1 MKQWTLLD
9 KEVWNH
15 FIKKAGEVLELRG
28 LGFRK
33 YAAAWD
39 YEYATGTVAGYFN
52 DYDCFVHFT
61 KMLMKVDEQVKSK
74 GIYFTLQ
81 VINPDLIAR
90 ALNRILP
97 AKETTSDHDVLAYR
111 WLPIDLDPI
120 RPAGISSS
128 DEELEHA
135 CVLSEKILDFNEGR
149 GWPKPIQ
156 AMSGNG
162 YHLLYP
168 LADFPAQDPEV
179 KKYVKAQLS
188 ELSDKFSNEHVKV
201 DKALFN
207 PARIIKLYGTTAR
220 KGDPVEPSPHHVGRP
235 HRQSYIFN
243 LGE

>member
-1 MKQWTLLD
+1 MSAYTPVFLATLSRDVSFKYKQVKT
-9 KEVWNH
+9 NH

-120 RPAGISSS
+120 R
-128 DEELEHA
+128 
-135 CVLSEKILDFNEGR
+135 NQR
-149 GWPKPIQ
+149 
-156 AMSGNG
+156 
-162 YHLLYP
+162 
-168 LADFPAQDPEV
+168 
-179 KKYVKAQLS
+179 
-188 ELSDKFSNEHVKV
+188 
-201 DKALFN
+201 
-207 PARIIKLYGTTAR
+207 
-220 KGDPVEPSPHHVGRP
+220 
-235 HRQSYIFN
+235 
-243 LGE
+243 